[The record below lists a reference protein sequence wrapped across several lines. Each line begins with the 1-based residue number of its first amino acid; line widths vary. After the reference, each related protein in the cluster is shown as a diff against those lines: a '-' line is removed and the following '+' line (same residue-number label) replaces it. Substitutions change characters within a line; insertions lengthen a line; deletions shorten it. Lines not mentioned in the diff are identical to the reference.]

1 MRRSI
6 SWWLRTD
13 TVGNKESTRLKLV
26 QLNRNAGDL
35 SGLIG
40 QLRSLLAE
48 ETGLPSERALAEQL
62 NVKRH
67 QLRRA
72 LEVLRE
78 GGEMTPSDSR
88 RKPFS
93 LRGGEALIR
102 STNPVEVIE
111 MRLVIEPALARLAAL
126 RATPFAIAAIERAA
140 TTPSGEESGAADLVF
155 HKLIATSAG
164 NSLASDFYNLLRQVG
179 TDARLRIENR
189 QPQCP
194 NRTKQRDSE
203 HRAIASAIASR
214 DPAGAEDT
222 MRAHLVAVQAL
233 VLNGMTARASVA

>member
-1 MRRSI
+1 
-6 SWWLRTD
+6 
-13 TVGNKESTRLKLV
+13 LKVV

-35 SGLIG
+35 NALIG
-40 QLRSLLAE
+40 QLRALLAE
-48 ETGLPSERALAEQL
+48 EAILPSERSLAEQL

-78 GGEMTPSDSR
+78 GGEMTPADSR
-88 RKPFS
+88 RKLFN

-111 MRLVIEPALARLAAL
+111 LRIVIEPALARLAAL

-140 TTPSGEESGAADLVF
+140 TTPSGEESGAADLTF
-155 HKLIATSAG
+155 HKLVSTSAG
-164 NSLASDFYNLLRQVG
+164 NSLAADFYNLLRQVG
-179 TDARLRIENR
+179 TDARLRVEPR

-194 NRTKQRDSE
+194 SRIKQRDSE
-203 HRAIASAIASR
+203 HRAIASAIAAR
-214 DPAGAEDT
+214 DPAQAEDA
-222 MRAHLVAVQAL
+222 MRAHLIAVQAL
-233 VLNGMTARASVA
+233 VLNGLTVKASVA

>member
-1 MRRSI
+1 MK
-6 SWWLRTD
+6 
-13 TVGNKESTRLKLV
+13 VV

-35 SGLIG
+35 SALIG
-40 QLRSLLAE
+40 QLRALLAAQAI
-48 ETGLPSERALAEQL
+48 LPSERVLAEQL

-78 GGEMTPSDSR
+78 GGEMTPADSR

-111 MRLVIEPALARLAAL
+111 LRIVMEPALARLAAL
-126 RATPFAIAAIERAA
+126 RATPFAIAAIDRAA

-164 NSLASDFYNLLRQVG
+164 NSLAADFYNLLRQVG
-179 TDARLRIENR
+179 TDARLRVESQ

-194 NRTKQRDSE
+194 TRTRQRDNE
-203 HRAIASAIASR
+203 HRAIANAIAAR
-214 DPAGAEDT
+214 DPAAAEEA
-222 MRAHLVAVQAL
+222 MRAHLLAVQAL
-233 VLNGMTARASVA
+233 VLNGLTMKAGVA